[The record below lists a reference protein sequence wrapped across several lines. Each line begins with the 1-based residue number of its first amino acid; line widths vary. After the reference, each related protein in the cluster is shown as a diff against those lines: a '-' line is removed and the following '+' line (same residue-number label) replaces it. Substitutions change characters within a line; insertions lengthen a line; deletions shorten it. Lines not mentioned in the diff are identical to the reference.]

1 MTPQEGRAPG
11 WGSVH
16 SQPPY
21 RADNPPGAPKISEAS
36 RSLRKGRIG
45 KGEGE
50 PLRCQ
55 KCWAKDAEQYECLC
69 VLCGQCFKGHTHH
82 A

>member
-1 MTPQEGRAPG
+1 MTPRESSAPG
-11 WGSVH
+11 WGSA
-16 SQPPY
+16 S
-21 RADNPPGAPKISEAS
+21 GAGSMLHKS
-36 RSLRKGRIG
+36 RIG
-45 KGEGE
+45 KAKE

-55 KCWAKDAEQYECLC
+55 KCGAKDAEQYECLC